1 MWLYLLVEWKERE
14 RKHRKASWYK
24 QESYFYFHTQ
34 NILKFKRTLLF
45 IKHTLMNVY
54 ATVLLEGR
62 IYNQITVHYTVYI
75 ILASI

>member
-1 MWLYLLVEWKERE
+1 
-14 RKHRKASWYK
+14 
-24 QESYFYFHTQ
+24 
-34 NILKFKRTLLF
+34 
-45 IKHTLMNVY
+45 MNVY